1 MKAAETRTAIISV
14 LGRRIETVKLPS
26 DPDTLRSNYQA
37 LEAFLA
43 QVDVPAH
50 RHEDT
55 RRGYHWWQG
64 VPKSAIAD
72 LLDKFKAHS
81 TDELFSQAAISK
93 FVRNNGT
100 VRFRTWDVVLVNG
113 PKTAAPDEIGV
124 VEFIPPSRTFI
135 KGGQG
140 HELRLGGKS
149 SRLAGADDLT
159 NVLSKEV
166 VDTVRAEYA
175 GENIPE
181 DVYYR
186 HLERPALLIYALR
199 PAGGKAGEGTSG
211 EAKSTAQEAAKIIE
225 DAGVLVVAL
234 KLAFP
239 GDTLR
244 DDSGDVQYV
253 INAVAQRTWFP
264 DIEDVPDED
273 VDA

>member
-1 MKAAETRTAIISV
+1 M

-37 LEAFLA
+37 LEAFFA

-55 RRGYHWWQG
+55 PTWLPLVAGGAEIGDGRISKM
-64 VPKSAIAD
+64 V
-72 LLDKFKAHS
+72 KAHS

-113 PKTAAPDEIGV
+113 PKTAAPDEI
-124 VEFIPPSRTFI
+124 EDMKFIATRTFI

-140 HELRLGGKS
+140 HELRLGGQG

-159 NVLSKEV
+159 NVFSKEV
-166 VDTVRAEYA
+166 VDPVRAEYA

-199 PAGGKAGEGTSG
+199 PAGARPVRGHGERRNRLR
-211 EAKSTAQEAAKIIE
+211 EQLQFIE

-253 INAVAQRTWFP
+253 INAVAQRTSL

-273 VDA
+273 VAIP